1 MNAINNPN
9 DLSAVFEKREDIKSK
24 IDDLQKE
31 LKIVNNSIKE
41 QFNDTAIMQLAQE
54 GKDFGQTSISVGD
67 FKVTLDFRKKV
78 LWDETIL
85 LRVLNSLDEDT
96 AKHLATVKYSVAEA
110 KFQNATPEIKAY
122 LSEARTVSL
131 QGVTVDIKKVE
142 GN

>member
-122 LSEARTVSL
+122 LAEARTVSL